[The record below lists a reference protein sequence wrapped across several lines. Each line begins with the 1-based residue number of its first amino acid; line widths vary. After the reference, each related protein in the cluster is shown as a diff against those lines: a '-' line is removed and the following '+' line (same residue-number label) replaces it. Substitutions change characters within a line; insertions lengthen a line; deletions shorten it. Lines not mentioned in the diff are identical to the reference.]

1 MIDIDAL
8 KRAGVTNKRLR
19 EIFESKAPEAT
30 TKKKVPIQPKPD
42 KAPLSDVTSTIF
54 TLEKL
59 PDNPSDW
66 DRRCYLETMI
76 RGESLEGLMR
86 CAQKFDILS
95 ALDLAYASIPIH
107 PLVPDLM
114 KLAMGHVT
122 IDQCEASIGALSEE
136 SRKSLFE
143 RDAKGKPTS
152 VNAPSLIQV
161 SHNLVHSLTTRRV
174 AALATEVYQ
183 TFPVLKYDPFSNAET
198 GRCVAAVMTQLAE
211 QMAGAFAYRHD
222 YEESIRQASLYTT
235 SIKFKKSAWKVDK
248 QTLPIPPARNGAKKA
263 GKTEKPTYERR
274 IVREGVEFTTP
285 HPSRVYYDISEP
297 LSKLNVDLGPKWIGH
312 WDVVPIGSVRE
323 NPAYFNREAIVMDA
337 EMFSLF
343 AGNPAYFSQ
352 YYDRIS
358 FPGQNCVGT
367 ANTMVLKNDRVA
379 QIGRWA
385 QLHRD
390 VSTVLSQHYKQ
401 IIPKSIGLGTYEDP
415 VWFRFVMAGNTT
427 VVYSEIVGSC
437 PASVNSY
444 NAADGLLMNPSFG
457 MQAIQWQQML
467 TNDLN
472 RLLYAQYQGM
482 VEIYAL
488 NKDGMTKAD
497 IEKIVNQLKNPNFT
511 HIANAVITY
520 SKEKLAQIG
529 SGNANGSERLSKVV
543 VDTSAKITEIFSS
556 MVQTLALAERL
567 MFFSPQELGQ
577 VSPRTVT
584 ATEMKAVRDTTLG
597 IRDFH
602 LMGVKQQIDADKRIV
617 HASYMAFGSDALEVP
632 VAERFD
638 PKVIEAAGFEI
649 VDDGTGK
656 PPDGLYTIKGKKLG
670 LFYNYTYTTRNT
682 DDTPPDAT
690 VAQGIAQVYEILT
703 KDPVLSQN
711 TSLEQR
717 MELANSLFAILDPNV
732 FKLRVPPG
740 VDGSKTQGD
749 AVAQMQEQLKSILPQ
764 IGQGIQSLQKKQA
777 EQDAKIAENDAGLKA
792 LTASID
798 KVLSQLEKMVPAPNL
813 KKASAGPLLPNGTEN
828 SPGNP
833 IAGGLPTLP
842 TPMRATPVP
851 ILGG

>member
-1 MIDIDAL
+1 
-8 KRAGVTNKRLR
+8 
-19 EIFESKAPEAT
+19 
-30 TKKKVPIQPKPD
+30 
-42 KAPLSDVTSTIF
+42 
-54 TLEKL
+54 
-59 PDNPSDW
+59 
-66 DRRCYLETMI
+66 MI

-86 CAQKFDILS
+86 CAGNFNIYS
-95 ALDLAYASIPIH
+95 ALDLAYSSIPIH

-114 KLAMGHVT
+114 KLAMGHVSL
-122 IDQCEASIGALSEE
+122 DQCAASISGLSEE
-136 SRKSLFE
+136 TQKALFE
-143 RDAKGKPTS
+143 RDAKGNPTA
-152 VNAPSLIQV
+152 VNTPSLIPIA
-161 SHNLVHSLTTRRV
+161 HNLVHSLTTRRV

-183 TFPVLKYDPFSNAET
+183 TFPVMKYDPFSNNQT
-198 GRCVAAVMTQLAE
+198 GRLVADVMTQLAE

-235 SIKFKKSAWKVDK
+235 SIKFKSSSYKVDK
-248 QTLPIPPARNGAKKA
+248 QTLPVPLPRNGAKRA
-263 GKTEKPTYERR
+263 GKAPKPTYERR
-274 IVREGVEFTTP
+274 IVREGVEFTIP
-285 HPSRVYYDISEP
+285 HPSRVYYDISKP
-297 LSKLNVDLGPKWIGH
+297 LSKLNVGLGPKWIGH
-312 WDVVPIGSVRE
+312 WDVVPIGSVRDD
-323 NPAYFNREAIVMDA
+323 PAYFNRNAIVMDA
-337 EMFSLF
+337 EMFSMF

-358 FPGQNCVGT
+358 FPGQNGLGT
-367 ANTMVLKNDRVA
+367 ANTMVLSNDRVA
-379 QIGRWA
+379 QIGKWA
-385 QLHRD
+385 QLHRN
-390 VSTVLSQHYKQ
+390 VSTILTQHYKE

-415 VWFRFVMAGNTT
+415 VWIRFVMAGNTT
-427 VVYSEIVGSC
+427 VVFVEIVGSQ

-457 MQAIQWQQML
+457 SQAIQWQQML

-472 RLLYAQYQGM
+472 RLLHAQYQSM

-488 NKDGMTKAD
+488 NKDGMKKED
-497 IEKIVNQLKNPNFT
+497 IANIVNQLKNPNFT

-529 SGNANGSERLSKVV
+529 SNNAAGSERLAKITI
-543 VDTSAKITEIFSS
+543 DTSAKITEIFSS

-602 LMGVKQQIDADKRIV
+602 LMGVKQQIDADKRII
-617 HASYMAFGSDALEVP
+617 HSSYIAFGSDDLETP
-632 VAERFD
+632 VAERYD

-656 PPDGLYTIKGKKLG
+656 PPDGLYTIRGKKLG
-670 LFYNYTYTTRNT
+670 LIYDYTYTTRNT
-682 DDTPPDAT
+682 DDTPLEAQ
-690 VAQGIAQVYEILT
+690 VAQGIGQVYEIIS

-711 TSLEQR
+711 MTLDQR
-717 MELANSLFAILDPNV
+717 MELANSLFVLLDPNI
-732 FKLRVPPG
+732 FKLRVPAG

-764 IGQGIQSLQKKQA
+764 IGQGLQALQKKQA
-777 EQDAKIAENDAGLKA
+777 EQDAKIAQTDAGLKA
-792 LTASID
+792 LTSSID
-798 KVLSQLEKMVPAPNL
+798 QVLAQLEKMVPPPSL
-813 KKASAGPLLPNGTEN
+813 KKEPAGPLLANGAEN

-833 IAGGLPTLP
+833 IAGAGPTLP
-842 TPMRATPVP
+842 PVMRAAPVP